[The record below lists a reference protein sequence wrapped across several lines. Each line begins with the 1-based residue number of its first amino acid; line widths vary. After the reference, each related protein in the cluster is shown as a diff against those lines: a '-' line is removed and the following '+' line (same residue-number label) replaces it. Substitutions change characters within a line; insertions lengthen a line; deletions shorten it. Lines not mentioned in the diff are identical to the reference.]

1 MNNHKIVKS
10 LGALLIGSIMA
21 LSGVASVSAAENA
34 AGVAEH
40 MGLTLKTTKEALGF
54 AKEGNE
60 KACLDSIKQA
70 KQHYKEVTGDAAGKP
85 LQDAIK
91 RLKEAQSECEK
102 EGGGPAGAAILEEVV
117 AAMDKINKGVK

>member
-10 LGALLIGSIMA
+10 LGALLIGSV
-21 LSGVASVSAAENA
+21 LSLAGVASVAAAENA

-40 MGLTLKTTKEALGF
+40 MGLTLKTTKEALAF

-60 KACLDSIKQA
+60 KACLDSIKTA
-70 KQHYKEVTGDAAGKP
+70 KQHYKEVTGDAAGKA

-91 RLKEAQSECEK
+91 RLKEAQEECSK
-102 EGGGPAGAAILEEVV
+102 EGGAPAAAAILEEVV
-117 AAMDKINKGVK
+117 AAMDKINKGIK

>member
-1 MNNHKIVKS
+1 MQINKIVSS
-10 LGALLIGSIMA
+10 LILGGVFALAS
-21 LSGVASVSAAENA
+21 SVSIAAESA

-40 MGLTLKTTKEALGF
+40 FKLTVETTKEALSH

-60 KACLDSIKQA
+60 HACLSSIKTA

-91 RLKEAQSECEK
+91 RLKDAQAECEK
-102 EGGGPAGAAILEEVV
+102 EGGAAKAADILTEVV
-117 AAMDKINKGVK
+117 AALEKIKSK